1 MYIVER
7 ELPPPLPPRTILHD
21 ATTSTE
27 DLYVPPPPLPPK
39 QGKLKQIDKQCNYF
53 NNSVRPATRETGTT
67 TAGLPKRPLC
77 VTGNNE
83 YFFFE
88 KYLQDYYVVHIET
101 QVIE

>member
-7 ELPPPLPPRTILHD
+7 ELPPPPPPLPPRAILHD

-39 QGKLKQIDKQCNYF
+39 QGKLKQIDKQFDYF
-53 NNSVRPATRETGTT
+53 NNSARPATRETGTT

-77 VTGNNE
+77 VTGIVTNI
-83 YFFFE
+83 FSKDIFKMITLF
-88 KYLQDYYVVHIET
+88 I
-101 QVIE
+101 